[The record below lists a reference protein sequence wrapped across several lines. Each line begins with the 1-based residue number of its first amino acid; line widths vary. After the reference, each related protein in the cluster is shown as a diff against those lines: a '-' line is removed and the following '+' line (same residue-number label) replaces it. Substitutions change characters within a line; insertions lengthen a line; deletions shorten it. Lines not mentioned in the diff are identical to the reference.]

1 LVSRADFCATGAVE
15 LALGCS
21 SSLVWLFFSGRATGR
36 GSAGVPPLLPAATSS
51 SLVCTTGCRS
61 SVASATTESAAGFPC
76 SPTCISSVV
85 YRPARGGTGT
95 WCSHCQLKSKALAVV
110 GGTGF
115 EPVLKLQAL
124 RLVIR
129 RAVSRPQPTGVFR
142 MYWPCILKRNTG
154 FDCLW
159 RPGSELSIRFR
170 AGPGSE
176 VVHMFRIIGIML
188 PLMLAG
194 LIAPHLSGQQVPLN
208 MTISVS
214 PNGPLY
220 SPNTFEV
227 DVYLTPTNTGGV
239 WPSGMV
245 QPTGSVE
252 FTGNGNFWSNSSLR
266 AAGYAFC
273 VYTGS
278 IMPADL
284 PLTIVASYPETRTML
299 PSASPFHLPIWR
311 ERRLRKSCSNRRP

>member
-1 LVSRADFCATGAVE
+1 MAARRPRAISILIAGRNTLSLVAGPTGRAQAGTISVPGPSALSCRWCWRLVSRADFCATGAVE

-124 RLVIR
+124 RLVIP
-129 RAVSRPQPTGVFR
+129 SS
-142 MYWPCILKRNTG
+142 G
-154 FDCLW
+154 FASAAH
-159 RPGSELSIRFR
+159 R
-170 AGPGSE
+170 
-176 VVHMFRIIGIML
+176 
-188 PLMLAG
+188 
-194 LIAPHLSGQQVPLN
+194 
-208 MTISVS
+208 SV
-214 PNGPLY
+214 
-220 SPNTFEV
+220 
-227 DVYLTPTNTGGV
+227 
-239 WPSGMV
+239 
-245 QPTGSVE
+245 
-252 FTGNGNFWSNSSLR
+252 
-266 AAGYAFC
+266 
-273 VYTGS
+273 
-278 IMPADL
+278 
-284 PLTIVASYPETRTML
+284 
-299 PSASPFHLPIWR
+299 
-311 ERRLRKSCSNRRP
+311 

>member
-1 LVSRADFCATGAVE
+1 MYTEKEIPGLIA
-15 LALGCS
+15 
-21 SSLVWLFFSGRATGR
+21 SGG
-36 GSAGVPPLLPAATSS
+36 
-51 SLVCTTGCRS
+51 
-61 SVASATTESAAGFPC
+61 
-76 SPTCISSVV
+76 
-85 YRPARGGTGT
+85 
-95 WCSHCQLKSKALAVV
+95 
-110 GGTGF
+110 
-115 EPVLKLQAL
+115 
-124 RLVIR
+124 
-129 RAVSRPQPTGVFR
+129 
-142 MYWPCILKRNTG
+142 
-154 FDCLW
+154 
-159 RPGSELSIRFR
+159 PGSELSIRFR

-284 PLTIVASYPETRTML
+284 PLTIVASYPGDANYAPISKSISFTYLAGTVDPE
-299 PSASPFHLPIWR
+299 SAGRHFSGA
-311 ERRLRKSCSNRRP
+311 CV